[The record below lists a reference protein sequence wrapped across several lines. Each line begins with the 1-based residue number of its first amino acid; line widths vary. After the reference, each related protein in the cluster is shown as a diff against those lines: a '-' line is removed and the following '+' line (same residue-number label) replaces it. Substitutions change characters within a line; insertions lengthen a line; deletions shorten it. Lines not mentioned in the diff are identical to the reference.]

1 MNEFIKLKELYEE
14 IDVLIAQK
22 VTASDISF
30 ITWQKKLGR
39 FLIKKY
45 GENSKEYSDFND
57 RSFSPVVFSLNGYK
71 TDYISPCKRGL
82 EITKAEL
89 SIYIE
94 ELEESLFAQSLSE
107 GAEKREKPT
116 DTHFLPAKTFIVHGH
131 NEALKQS
138 VARLIEKQGIEPI
151 ILHEQPNKGATIIEK
166 FEHNSN
172 VGAAICLFTADD
184 NGRAITEEQVKKR
197 ARQNVVFEAG
207 FFMGSLGRDRVIIL
221 AERGVEL
228 PSDLKGVVYTD
239 TSSWQLDVLR
249 ELRAMGFSV
258 DYNKID

>member
-1 MNEFIKLKELYEE
+1 MKDIEKFRKLYEE
-14 IDVLIAQK
+14 IPVLIALNID
-22 VTASDISF
+22 SDAPEF
-30 ITWQKKLGR
+30 TTWQTKVQR
-39 FLIKKY
+39 FLAKY
-45 GENSKEYSDFND
+45 YGPDSKELKDFMMQAFWPTVIGYSTTNA
-57 RSFSPVVFSLNGYK
+57 
-71 TDYISPCKRGL
+71 DYIRGCQEGL
-82 EITKAEL
+82 KHSQAVFKV
-89 SIYIE
+89 YIE
-94 ELEESLFAQSLSE
+94 EMEDDSDSDSLASLVNMS
-107 GAEKREKPT
+107 P
-116 DTHFLPAKTFIVHGH
+116 KTLNNLSDVFIVHGH

-138 VARLIEKQGIEPI
+138 VARLIEKQGINAI

-184 NGRAITEEQVKKR
+184 NGRAIAEEQLKKR

-207 FFMGSLGRDRVIIL
+207 FFMGSLGRDHVIIL